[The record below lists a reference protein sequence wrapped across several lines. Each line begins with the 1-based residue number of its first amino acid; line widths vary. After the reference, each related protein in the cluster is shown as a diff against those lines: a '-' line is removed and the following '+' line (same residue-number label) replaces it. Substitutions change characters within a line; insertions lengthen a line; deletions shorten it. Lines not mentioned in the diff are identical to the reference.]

1 MGTFSVKLRVW
12 NPAQPGG
19 VEELDA
25 FVDTGAA
32 FSWISRARL
41 ARLGVA
47 PSRRMGFRTIEGR
60 LLERDMATVYVST
73 ENYSIPDV
81 VVMAEE
87 GEMEVMGAHTIEGL
101 GMAADPVQKKLVP
114 TVMLALAASRR
125 GGRIIQTID
134 AALSSGKLAEPFSN
148 RDFQRACPGFGKGT
162 YQAFLW
168 KHRRGNGGTTELF
181 KLMAPN
187 QFTRIRD

>member
-41 ARLGVA
+41 ERLGVE
-47 PSRRMGFRTIEGR
+47 PSRKMSFRTIEGR
-60 LLERDMATVYVST
+60 LLERDMATVYMST
-73 ENYSIPDV
+73 DKYSVPDV

-114 TVMLALAASRR
+114 AVMLALGSSEGERR
-125 GGRIIQTID
+125 Q
-134 AALSSGKLAEPFSN
+134 N
-148 RDFQRACPGFGKGT
+148 
-162 YQAFLW
+162 
-168 KHRRGNGGTTELF
+168 
-181 KLMAPN
+181 
-187 QFTRIRD
+187 

>member
-1 MGTFSVKLRVW
+1 MGTFSVKMQVW

-41 ARLGVA
+41 HRLGVA
-47 PSRRMGFRTIEGR
+47 PSRKMSFRTIEGR

-73 ENYSIPDV
+73 DKYSVPDV

-101 GMAADPVQKKLVP
+101 GMAADPIQRKLVP
-114 TVMLALAASRR
+114 TVMLALGASEDER
-125 GGRIIQTID
+125 
-134 AALSSGKLAEPFSN
+134 
-148 RDFQRACPGFGKGT
+148 
-162 YQAFLW
+162 
-168 KHRRGNGGTTELF
+168 
-181 KLMAPN
+181 
-187 QFTRIRD
+187 

>member
-1 MGTFSVKLRVW
+1 MGTFSVQMRVW

-41 ARLGVA
+41 ERLGVTA
-47 PSRRMGFRTIEGR
+47 SRRMGFRTIEGR
-60 LLERDMATVYVST
+60 LLERDMATVYVSMDQ
-73 ENYSIPDV
+73 YSVPDL

-87 GEMEVMGAHTIEGL
+87 GEREVRGAHAIEGL

-114 TVMLALAASRR
+114 TVMLALASLKRR
-125 GGRIIQTID
+125 
-134 AALSSGKLAEPFSN
+134 
-148 RDFQRACPGFGKGT
+148 
-162 YQAFLW
+162 
-168 KHRRGNGGTTELF
+168 
-181 KLMAPN
+181 
-187 QFTRIRD
+187 